1 MPCTQHCDIER
12 LQLANKEIRMEI
24 KECKQ
29 RFGLLPNGEMKL
41 LGEVLRDSS
50 FNSPD
55 LIKRYLRWL
64 FSPVLPPT
72 DSEAD

>member
-1 MPCTQHCDIER
+1 MSR
-12 LQLANKEIRMEI
+12 SL
-24 KECKQ
+24 
-29 RFGLLPNGEMKL
+29 GVLPNGEMKL
-41 LGEVLRDSS
+41 PGEVLRDSK

-55 LIKRYLRWL
+55 LIKSYPGWL